1 MLKEIKFIQN
11 VGRFAKAQPTQSS
24 TYKRC
29 VLFFGENGWGKSTIS
44 EILRSVSVSDPG
56 LLIGRKTLN
65 GGSDQ
70 KIVMCFDNQQAIFEN
85 NTWSGP
91 QPKIEVYD
99 STFVNENVY
108 SGDIVSADHLKNQY
122 GLVIGATGVN
132 LVQQLTRLD
141 DESRRVNATIKSQ
154 ETELVSAIQSA
165 SKLSVNVN
173 QVIQLEAVENVD
185 IKIQEKESEVTRLKK
200 TVELQAA
207 AVPEP
212 LSIPSESAGLKQLL
226 QSSVD
231 GVAQDALTAVRQ
243 HIAKFD
249 QHDGTVYAPHEAWL
263 ESGLVYTSAD
273 DCPFCGQELK
283 DRRLVFAYQQYFSD
297 AYKTLASSIRQSRE
311 TFAQYVSGDFRDNV
325 NKQLGINAKAIEYWK
340 SAGGLDEPD
349 IGDVP
354 ALIAVMEQ
362 AAEKLDAAFAKKQT
376 NLTEA
381 QSSSTY
387 EAALA
392 EWEQARGGLVQTNA
406 VIEKFAK
413 QVEDIKSSI
422 DPSLLAN
429 AEHELAILLAKKVR
443 HTSEMQTLV
452 KALLANQKRKEDIAT
467 EKANLRDQLTV
478 HAKSITE
485 NLGKTINAYLARINA
500 GFRID
505 YKEPDYRGKEP
516 AASYQILI
524 NDVPV
529 APRGK
534 EDDPTKS
541 SFRNTLSAGDKSTLA
556 LAFFLAKVNADTD
569 LANSIVVL
577 DDPFTSLDNFRRHFT
592 ADEIRKLFSATLQV
606 IVFSHDK
613 NFLRLLWDK
622 IDHNSI
628 TSLALQAGAPG
639 VTTIAPYDIEAAT
652 QPRFVT
658 ERMKIEEF
666 FLDGE
671 AHDPTYI
678 RTRLR
683 TVCEDFYRRGDPA
696 TFSHDATLGEI
707 IYALDAAPNHHYK
720 DALDDLRSVNEYSRP
735 INHAEIANN
744 LAEESSDEE
753 LKGFCKLVLKLTRG
767 M

>member
-29 VLFFGENGWGKSTIS
+29 VLVFGENGWGKSTIS
-44 EILRSVSVSDPG
+44 EILRSVSVSDPAP
-56 LLIGRKTLN
+56 LIGRKTLD
-65 GGSDQ
+65 GGPDQ
-70 KIVMCFDNQQAIFEN
+70 KIVMLFDTHQVMLEN
-85 NTWSGP
+85 GVWSGP

-122 GLVIGATGVN
+122 GLVVGATGVK
-132 LVQQLTRLD
+132 LVQQLTSLD
-141 DESRRVNATIKSQ
+141 DEGRKVNATLKSQ
-154 ETELVSAIQSA
+154 ETELVSAIQSV
-165 SKLSVNVN
+165 SKLSMNADN
-173 QVIQLEAVENVD
+173 VIQLEAVVD
-185 IKIQEKESEVTRLKK
+185 VDTKIQGKKSEVARLRKSA
-200 TVELQAA
+200 ELKVA

-212 LSIPSESAGLKQLL
+212 LSIPSESADLKQLL

-243 HIAKFD
+243 HIAEFH
-249 QHDGTVYAPHEAWL
+249 QNDGTVYDSHEAWL
-263 ESGLVYTSAD
+263 ESGLAYDSAD

-283 DRRLVFAYQQYFSD
+283 DRRLVSAYQQYFSE
-297 AYKTLASSIRQSRE
+297 AYKTLASSIRRSRG
-311 TFAQYVSGDFRDNV
+311 TFARYASGEFRANV

-340 SAGGLDEPD
+340 VAGGLDEPD

-354 ALIAVMEQ
+354 ALIATMEQ
-362 AAEKLDAAFAKKQT
+362 AAGKLDVAFAEKQT

-381 QSSSTY
+381 QNSSTY

-392 EWEQARGGLVQTNA
+392 EWEQARGGLVQTNV
-406 VIEKFAK
+406 VIEKFAE
-413 QVEDIKSSI
+413 QVEDLKSSI

-429 AEHELAILLAKKVR
+429 AERDLAILLAKKVR
-443 HTSEMQTLV
+443 HTSEMKALV
-452 KALLANQKRKEDIAT
+452 DALLARRKRKEEIAT
-467 EKANLRDQLTV
+467 EKANLRDQLAA

-485 NLGKTINAYLARINA
+485 KLGKTINAYLARLNA

-505 YKEPDYRGKEP
+505 YKEPNYRGKEP

-534 EDDPTKS
+534 EDDPTQP

-577 DDPFTSLDNFRRHFT
+577 DDPFTSLDNFRRQFT
-592 ADEIRKLFSATLQV
+592 TNEIKRLCSEALQV
-606 IVFSHDK
+606 LVFSHDK

-622 IDHNSI
+622 IEQASI
-628 TSLALQAGAPG
+628 TSLALQTGARG
-639 VTTIAPYDIEAAT
+639 ATTIAPYDIKAAT

-658 ERMKIEEF
+658 ERMEIEEF
-666 FLDGE
+666 LEGE
-671 AHDPTYI
+671 LHNPSHI

-683 TVCEDFYRRGDPA
+683 SVCEDFYRRGDPS
-696 TFSHDATLGEI
+696 TFSRSATLDEI
-707 IYALDAAPNHHYK
+707 IRTLDAAPNHPYK
-720 DALDDLRSVNEYSRP
+720 SALDDLRSVNEYSRSD
-735 INHAEIANN
+735 NHAEIADNP
-744 LAEESSDEE
+744 AEESSDEE
-753 LKGFCKLVLKLTRG
+753 LKGFCRLVLELTRG

>member
-11 VGRFAKAQPTQSS
+11 VGRFAKAQPTQSN

-29 VLFFGENGWGKSTIS
+29 VLVFGENGWGKSTIG
-44 EILRSVSVSDPG
+44 EILRSVSASDPAP
-56 LLIGRKTLN
+56 LIGRKTLD
-65 GGSDQ
+65 GGPDQ
-70 KIVMCFDNQQAIFEN
+70 KIVMLFDDQQAIFEN
-85 NTWSGP
+85 DTWSGP

-108 SGDIVSADHLKNQY
+108 SGDIVSANHLKNQY
-122 GLVIGATGVN
+122 GLVVGATGVK
-132 LVQQLTRLD
+132 LVQKLTDLD
-141 DESRRVNATIKSQ
+141 DESRRVNAEIKSQ
-154 ETELVSAIQSA
+154 ETKLVSAIQSA
-165 SKLSVNVN
+165 SKLSMKVDE
-173 QVIQLEAVENVD
+173 VIQLEEIVNVD
-185 IKIQEKESEVTRLKK
+185 TSIQEKKSEVARLRKSA
-200 TVELQAA
+200 ELKVAT
-207 AVPEP
+207 VPEP
-212 LSIPSESAGLKQLL
+212 LSTPSESAGLKQLL

-243 HIAKFD
+243 HIAEFH
-249 QHDGTVYAPHEAWL
+249 QNDGTIYDSHEAWL
-263 ESGLVYTSAD
+263 ESGLAYDSAD

-283 DRRLVFAYQQYFSD
+283 DRRLVSAYQQYFSET
-297 AYKTLASSIRQSRE
+297 YKTLASSIRRSRE
-311 TFAQYVSGDFRDNV
+311 TFTQYANGEFRANV

-340 SAGGLDEPD
+340 AAGGLDEPD

-354 ALIAVMEQ
+354 ALIAAMEQ
-362 AAEKLDAAFAKKQT
+362 AAEKLDAVFAEKQT

-381 QSSSTY
+381 QNSSTY

-422 DPSLLAN
+422 DPSHLAN
-429 AEHELAILLAKKVR
+429 AARDFAILLAKKVR
-443 HTSEMQTLV
+443 HTSEMKALV
-452 KALLANQKRKEDIAT
+452 DALLARRKRKEEIAT
-467 EKANLRDQLTV
+467 EKGELRDQLTA

-485 NLGKTINAYLARINA
+485 NLGATINAYLDRINA

-524 NDVPV
+524 NNVSV
-529 APRGK
+529 SPRGK
-534 EDDPTKS
+534 EDDPTQP
-541 SFRNTLSAGDKSTLA
+541 SFRNTLSAGDKSALA
-556 LAFFLAKVNADTD
+556 LAFFLAKVNADTG

-577 DDPFTSLDNFRRHFT
+577 DDPFTSLDNFRRQFT
-592 ADEIRKLFSATLQV
+592 ANEIRKLFCAALQV

-622 IDHNSI
+622 IEQTSI
-628 TSLALQAGAPG
+628 TSLALQTGARG
-639 VTTIAPYDIEAAT
+639 ATTIAPYDIETAT
-652 QPRFVT
+652 QPRVVT
-658 ERMKIEEF
+658 ERMKIQE

-671 AHDPTYI
+671 QHNPNYI

-683 TVCEDFYRRGDPA
+683 TVCEYFYRQGDPA
-696 TFSHDATLGEI
+696 TFSHDATLDEI
-707 IYALDAAPNHHYK
+707 IRALDAAPNHPYK
-720 DALDDLRSVNEYSRP
+720 DALDDLRNVNEYSRSDS
-735 INHAEIANN
+735 HAEIANN
-744 LAEESSDEE
+744 PAEESSDEE
-753 LKGFCKLVLKLTRG
+753 LKGFCRLVLDLTWG